1 MLRCL
6 CCTAGG
12 AVFCSFATPNLSFW
26 SLMPLPTAQSQ
37 ATGKPRKLPTA
48 DNHHKLNRSK
58 YYVTFV
64 TNEGDTPRIVDSLF
78 GAAWADP
85 RRGSVPVAWAIG
97 TPHVHTLAYSHTH
110 IHTSYVHQSRTTSEL
125 LVAVQRTDSPAAAES
140 HPPVR
145 SLHLPCNAHTA
156 TICQEPLTQS
166 YRRLRWVYCHAL
178 CCADPVLGDQFPA
191 LWDYYA
197 STAAAND
204 SFVAGVGGGG
214 YVFLNTLSPD
224 QFQRYAQRVGRLL
237 HDYGPGVVD
246 TYGFADP
253 DLLLNY
259 SAEAAKGG
267 VAPSAYISE
276 PTHWGFW

>member
-1 MLRCL
+1 MAVIAASTGGSATDRQS
-6 CCTAGG
+6 CCCRIPPARPFVEPPLQCTH
-12 AVFCSFATPNLSFW
+12 SYRTSRATDL
-26 SLMPLPTAQSQ
+26 
-37 ATGKPRKLPTA
+37 
-48 DNHHKLNRSK
+48 
-58 YYVTFV
+58 
-64 TNEGDTPRIVDSLF
+64 
-78 GAAWADP
+78 
-85 RRGSVPVAWAIG
+85 
-97 TPHVHTLAYSHTH
+97 
-110 IHTSYVHQSRTTSEL
+110 
-125 LVAVQRTDSPAAAES
+125 
-140 HPPVR
+140 
-145 SLHLPCNAHTA
+145 
-156 TICQEPLTQS
+156 S
-166 YRRLRWVYCHAL
+166 YRRLRRVYCHAL

>member
-110 IHTSYVHQSRTTSEL
+110 IHTSYVHQSRTTSESSLFNGRHCGQYWWQCNGQTVML
-125 LVAVQRTDSPAAAES
+125 LPNPTRPS
-140 HPPVR
+140 VR
-145 SLHLPCNAHTA
+145 
-156 TICQEPLTQS
+156 
-166 YRRLRWVYCHAL
+166 
-178 CCADPVLGDQFPA
+178 
-191 LWDYYA
+191 
-197 STAAAND
+197 
-204 SFVAGVGGGG
+204 
-214 YVFLNTLSPD
+214 
-224 QFQRYAQRVGRLL
+224 
-237 HDYGPGVVD
+237 
-246 TYGFADP
+246 
-253 DLLLNY
+253 
-259 SAEAAKGG
+259 
-267 VAPSAYISE
+267 
-276 PTHWGFW
+276 